1 MEKKPKNFGYTI
13 TRDRQIDFD
22 ANNHEICK
30 IVAKAEPTL
39 NLCISCGTCAATCTA
54 GQFTD
59 FSLRQVILLLRRGE
73 TKGLGKEVSKCML
86 CGKCQLVCPRNVST
100 RNLIIQISKALYN
113 HDLQVVDLTKNPM
126 TTSSKS

>member
-1 MEKKPKNFGYTI
+1 MVMERKAKIFGYSV

-22 ANNHEICK
+22 SNNHEISR
-30 IVAKAEPTL
+30 IVAVAEPTF

-59 FSLRQVILLLRRGE
+59 FSLRQVILLVRRGE
-73 TKGLGKEVSKCML
+73 IKGLQKEVSKCML

-100 RNLIIQISKALYN
+100 RNLIIQISKAL
-113 HDLQVVDLTKNPM
+113 
-126 TTSSKS
+126 TTTQL

>member
-1 MEKKPKNFGYTI
+1 MEKKAKNFGYTV

-22 ANNHEICK
+22 GNNHDICK

-39 NLCISCGTCAATCTA
+39 NLCISCGSCAATCTA

-73 TKGLGKEVSKCML
+73 TKDLDKEVSKCML

-100 RNLIIQISKALYN
+100 RNLIIQISKALCEN
-113 HDLQVVDLTKNPM
+113 KMPGLQLVNGK
-126 TTSSKS
+126 

>member
-1 MEKKPKNFGYTI
+1 MEQKVKNFGYTV

-22 ANNHEICK
+22 ANKHDLCK
-30 IVAKAEPTL
+30 IVSQAEPTL
-39 NLCISCGTCAATCTA
+39 NLCISCGTCSATCTA

-59 FSLRQVILLLRRGE
+59 FSLRKVILLLRRGE
-73 TKGLGKEVSKCML
+73 TKGLYKEVSKCML

-100 RNLIIQISKALYN
+100 RNLVIQISKALYN
-113 HDLQVVDLTKNPM
+113 HNLQVVDLKKNTM

>member
-1 MEKKPKNFGYTI
+1 MMKKPPVNFGYKVTP
-13 TRDRQIDFD
+13 DRQIDFD
-22 ANNHEICK
+22 ANRHEICGQ
-30 IVAKAEPTL
+30 VAKAEPSF

-73 TKGLGKEVSKCML
+73 TKGLKKAVAKCML

-100 RNLIIQISKALYN
+100 RNLIIQISRALTN
-113 HDLQVVDLTKNPM
+113 EKP
-126 TTSSKS
+126 